1 MENINMQNFMVSLIK
16 NKIAKALTCIVSLIL
31 GSVTYSYA
39 AVIPSGT
46 QLADKQ
52 EITRNNF
59 SEPVSLDPHKSD
71 SSSEFDILRDFFE
84 RMVAIDKKDK
94 IIPALAE
101 RWETNDNKTWVFH
114 LRKGIKWSDG
124 SPITAHDVV
133 FSWRRM
139 VTPDT
144 ISPYGSYLVQATV
157 VNAYDVL
164 SGKKKP
170 EELGVKALDDATIE
184 VTLGRPKADLLQMMA
199 HPVMSPISE
208 KVVKKYGN
216 KWTQPEFFVSNGPFK
231 LSEWIVNE
239 KIVGVRNPYYW
250 DDKHTV
256 INKVTYLP
264 LSDYKADLNR
274 YMAGELDI
282 SNGGPSDFFPTL
294 KKKFGDQFH
303 ISPIMSV
310 YYYLFNTQKPP
321 FNDVRVRQ
329 ALTLALD
336 RAIITDKVLG
346 NGQKPAFDVVYP
358 GSGGIFLKHPDY
370 ASWTQEQR
378 VAKAKSLLNEAGFN
392 ENNSLKF
399 TLLYNTSDGHKK
411 IAIAASSMWKKN
423 LGVEVV
429 LQNQESKSLYDTM
442 SQGNFEVVRY
452 AWNADYNSPTSFLDI
467 FTTGNTNNIPQ
478 YSNKEFDQ
486 WVLKADETND
496 KIYYQRALDILTQ
509 DSPAIP
515 VYYYVRTKL
524 VKPYVGGVHIS
535 PLGDIPTKDLY
546 IINTRL
552 HRK

>member
-1 MENINMQNFMVSLIK
+1 MQNFMVSLIK

-239 KIVGVRNPYYW
+239 KIVGVRNSYYW

-378 VAKAKSLLNEAGFN
+378 VAKAKALLNEAGFN
-392 ENNSLKF
+392 ENNPLKF

-478 YSNKEFDQ
+478 Y
-486 WVLKADETND
+486 
-496 KIYYQRALDILTQ
+496 ILIVIE
-509 DSPAIP
+509 DA
-515 VYYYVRTKL
+515 
-524 VKPYVGGVHIS
+524 
-535 PLGDIPTKDLY
+535 
-546 IINTRL
+546 
-552 HRK
+552 

>member
-124 SPITAHDVV
+124 LPITAHDVV

-239 KIVGVRNPYYW
+239 KIVGVRNSYYW

-378 VAKAKSLLNEAGFN
+378 VAKAKALLNEAGFN
-392 ENNSLKF
+392 ENNPLKF

-478 YSNKEFDQ
+478 YSNKKFDQ

-546 IINTRL
+546 IIK
-552 HRK
+552 H

>member
-1 MENINMQNFMVSLIK
+1 MQNFMVSLIK
-16 NKIAKALTCIVSLIL
+16 NKIAKILTCIVSLIL

-114 LRKGIKWSDG
+114 LRKGVKWSDG

-208 KVVKKYGN
+208 KIVKKYGN

-358 GSGGIFLKHPDY
+358 GSGGIYLKHPDY
-370 ASWTQEQR
+370 ASWTQVQR
-378 VAKAKSLLNEAGFN
+378 VEKAKALLNEAGFN
-392 ENNSLKF
+392 ENNPLKF

-486 WVLKADETND
+486 WVLKADETNN

-546 IINTRL
+546 IIK
-552 HRK
+552 H

>member
-1 MENINMQNFMVSLIK
+1 MQNFMVSLIK
-16 NKIAKALTCIVSLIL
+16 NKIAKTLTCIVSLIL

-478 YSNKEFDQ
+478 YSNKKFDQ

-546 IINTRL
+546 IIK
-552 HRK
+552 H

>member
-16 NKIAKALTCIVSLIL
+16 NKVAKVLTCIVSLIL

-71 SSSEFDILRDFFE
+71 SSSEFDILHDFFE

-208 KVVKKYGN
+208 KVIRKYGN

-239 KIVGVRNPYYW
+239 KIVGVRNSYYW

-378 VAKAKSLLNEAGFN
+378 VAKAKSLLNEADFN
-392 ENNSLKF
+392 ENNPLKF
-399 TLLYNTSDGHKK
+399 TLLYNTSDTHKK

-478 YSNKEFDQ
+478 YSNKKFDQ

-546 IINTRL
+546 IIK
-552 HRK
+552 H

>member
-1 MENINMQNFMVSLIK
+1 MQNFMVSLIK
-16 NKIAKALTCIVSLIL
+16 NKIAKVLTCIVSLIL

-157 VNAYDVL
+157 VNAHDVL

-184 VTLGRPKADLLQMMA
+184 VTLERPKADLLQMVA
-199 HPVMSPISE
+199 HPAMSPISE

-358 GSGGIFLKHPDY
+358 GSGGIYLKHPDY
-370 ASWTQEQR
+370 ASWTQVQR
-378 VAKAKSLLNEAGFN
+378 VEKAKALLNEAGFN
-392 ENNSLKF
+392 ENNPLKF

-486 WVLKADETND
+486 WVLKADETNN

-535 PLGDIPTKDLY
+535 PLGDVPTKDLY
-546 IINTRL
+546 IIK
-552 HRK
+552 H

>member
-1 MENINMQNFMVSLIK
+1 MQNFMVSLIK
-16 NKIAKALTCIVSLIL
+16 NKIAKVLTCIVSLIL

-114 LRKGIKWSDG
+114 LRKGVKWSDG

-358 GSGGIFLKHPDY
+358 GSGGIYLKHPDY
-370 ASWTQEQR
+370 ASWTQVQR
-378 VAKAKSLLNEAGFN
+378 VEKAKALLNEAGFN
-392 ENNSLKF
+392 ENNPLKF

-486 WVLKADETND
+486 WVLKADETNN

-546 IINTRL
+546 II
-552 HRK
+552 KY

>member
-1 MENINMQNFMVSLIK
+1 MQNFMMSLIK
-16 NKIAKALTCIVSLIL
+16 NKVAKVLTCIVSLIL

-94 IIPALAE
+94 VIPALAE

-392 ENNSLKF
+392 ENNPLKF

-496 KIYYQRALDILTQ
+496 KIYYQRALDILIQ

-546 IINTRL
+546 IIK
-552 HRK
+552 H

>member
-94 IIPALAE
+94 VIPALAE

-392 ENNSLKF
+392 ENNPLKF

-496 KIYYQRALDILTQ
+496 KIYYQRALDILIQ

-546 IINTRL
+546 IIK
-552 HRK
+552 H

>member
-16 NKIAKALTCIVSLIL
+16 NKVAKVLTCIVSLIL

-378 VAKAKSLLNEAGFN
+378 VAKAKALLNEAGFN
-392 ENNSLKF
+392 ENNPLKF

-478 YSNKEFDQ
+478 YSNKKFDQ

-546 IINTRL
+546 IIK
-552 HRK
+552 H

>member
-392 ENNSLKF
+392 ENNPLKF

-478 YSNKEFDQ
+478 YSNIKFDQ

>member
-1 MENINMQNFMVSLIK
+1 MQNFMVSLIK
-16 NKIAKALTCIVSLIL
+16 NKIAKVLTCIVSLIL

-39 AVIPSGT
+39 AVVPSGT

-84 RMVAIDKKDK
+84 RMVAIDKKNK

-114 LRKGIKWSDG
+114 LRKDIKWSDG

-157 VNAYDVL
+157 VNAHDVL

-184 VTLGRPKADLLQMMA
+184 VTLERPKADLLQMVA
-199 HPVMSPISE
+199 HPAMSPISE

-358 GSGGIFLKHPDY
+358 GSGGIYLKHPDY

-378 VAKAKSLLNEAGFN
+378 VAKAKELLNEAGFN
-392 ENNSLKF
+392 ENNPLKF

-486 WVLKADETND
+486 WVLKADETNN

-535 PLGDIPTKDLY
+535 PLGDVPTKDLY
-546 IINTRL
+546 IIK
-552 HRK
+552 H